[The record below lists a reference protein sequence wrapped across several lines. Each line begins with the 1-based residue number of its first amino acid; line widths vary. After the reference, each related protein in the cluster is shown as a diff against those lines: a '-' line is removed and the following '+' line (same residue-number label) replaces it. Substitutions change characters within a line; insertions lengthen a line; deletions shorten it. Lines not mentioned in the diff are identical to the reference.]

1 MTLKEWI
8 VDRWLTWRTGKD
20 KDQRDWE
27 AWYEAN
33 VNYRS
38 TRIKDMF
45 RKFEYVLEVD
55 WQKFLEHNDPFA
67 WVPCEDAVQYFWP
80 TRPLGENAVWRI
92 ERVMKAPATA
102 NEWEINEMG
111 GADKV
116 FVATN
121 NSRDAVMIALKYA

>member
-1 MTLKEWI
+1 MIEWI
-8 VDRWLTWRTGKD
+8 KDKYLTWRTGKD

-27 AWYEAN
+27 AWYETN

-38 TRIKDMF
+38 VRIKDMF

-67 WVPCEDAVQYFWP
+67 WVPVADAVQYFWP

-102 NEWEINEMG
+102 YEWEINELG
-111 GADKV
+111 GEDKV

-121 NSRDAVMIALKYA
+121 NQRDAVMIALKYT